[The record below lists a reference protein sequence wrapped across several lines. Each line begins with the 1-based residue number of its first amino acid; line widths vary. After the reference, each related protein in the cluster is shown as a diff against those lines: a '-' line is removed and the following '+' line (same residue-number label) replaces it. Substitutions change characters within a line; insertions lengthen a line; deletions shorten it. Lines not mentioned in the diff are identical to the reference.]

1 MVSRKH
7 CIQQWVFLACAAT
20 VCLAQQV
27 YYVTPNNAT
36 ACPSDASHC
45 KTLGEYVQ
53 AKEFQSNR
61 KFFFLSGTHTLDMDV
76 NIRGGFIFRI
86 TNLSLIGDDKK
97 IHSSFASNTPA
108 SNIQC
113 TGKVG
118 FIFFSVQAVLIANLS
133 FTECGTEVSQLSE
146 LLPQTLTNYG
156 NVSVALGFALAIDV
170 NLSGVLV
177 QNSTG
182 FGIGGVDVLGSTY
195 ITNSVFVYNKG
206 DENSPGGNAIF
217 LFALGQQLCPF
228 IGTFYP
234 HVDFTI
240 SSSHFLYGSSNSLPG
255 GLQII
260 LQQECSQVKIRITNT
275 SISHNINL
283 GKASGAN
290 LAISVIQQDDSSGG
304 HHITVENCHIEGGK
318 GYGSAGISLAVVSR
332 QQTMSPLG
340 NCIINTTNK
349 PSVFEISNTWLIGNN
364 ATHTIGGGLGIIL
377 DLCHRYSVSITNVTL
392 TANVVRTQVSLDDI
406 NYSDYVSTGGN
417 AFIGIAPAL
426 PVHSVIIKD
435 STFNSGVAI
444 MGGGLALAVRPPPC
458 TEGLA
463 SNSSTAFFHELV
475 SISNTSFTNNTAA
488 SGGAVGILT
497 VSEKFPLAA
506 NGCSVANALTI
517 QISECNF
524 TENYAIVGSALAAQ
538 EQDTYNTFAL
548 LASGYYSVVLSN
560 CSLLKNR
567 NLRDNDQFFQ
577 HLYFQIGNATQAT
590 IFLQYVQNFSLA
602 NCEFINN
609 NNTALKAEKS
619 NILLEGNVTFMNNT
633 ANRGGGISLLYS
645 YLFPKRYTQIY
656 FTDNHANEVGG
667 GIYIQEQTLP
677 FSIHPCFLRSPQE
690 VAQNETG
697 ILLHFDNNSAETA
710 GSAIYGGYIDM
721 CSTQSYNAL
730 GFWVFP
736 TRSQSLKNL
745 NFTNQPGSSVV
756 SSDPL
761 GICFC
766 HVNNEKNCSLKQM
779 IMNTYPGANFSISLV
794 TVGQRNGTVP
804 GVVRAEFSNVTRLH
818 SLGHSQDS
826 QSVYHGC
833 TNATYTIFSGSK
845 AEHLKL
851 TVENPAAY
859 YAYLFEPPTI
869 LVELMDCPFGF
880 TLENSSLPGCDCVPV
895 LKTSGVTCDITT
907 LMLHRPPGVWLGYTS
922 KSNSNLS
929 QSRNASTNEEVV
941 VHKHCPFHYCKPGY
955 IDLKVT
961 GNIIEDQ
968 CAFNRSGILC
978 GKCRPGFSIVLGSSR
993 CKECENWSIVLLLV
1007 FTVAGLVLVAFLAIC
1022 NLTIVEGTLSGL
1034 IFYTNIIQAGQSTFI
1049 GFPCQLTVMNTAYSK
1064 VLCALSV
1071 LIAWLN
1077 LDLGIET
1084 CFYNSMDMYYK
1095 VWLQFAFPVY
1105 VWILAAIMI
1114 ISSHYSIRASKIFG
1128 RNSPKVLATLFLL
1141 SYAKIL
1147 DAVLTVFSFTFLDY
1161 PDGRRVVW
1169 LYDANIEYMR
1179 GKHIALFI
1187 AAFIFTVV
1195 FLFPYTFTV
1204 LLIPCLQK
1212 RSGYRLLCW
1221 VRKLKPIL
1229 DAYTGPYK
1237 DKYRFWTGLMLL
1249 ARLTLLLAY
1258 AVNSLGDA
1266 YFNVFLTGIVV
1277 LFLIAFECIFL
1288 GIYKRWSSNILE
1300 TTFLLNLA
1308 LLCIATLY
1316 VYGND
1321 GDQTLVALISTG
1333 VASFTCTGIITYHAY
1348 ARMKQLI
1355 MRCFRKLPAYHQM
1368 IPVDAENG
1376 DALNEE
1382 EAPSQIIRGAD
1393 HNQRVRRQRLTF
1405 DESRDEVILVTDN

>member
-7 CIQQWVFLACAAT
+7 CTHQWVFLACALT

-27 YYVTPNNAT
+27 YYVTPNNTT
-36 ACPSDASHC
+36 ACPSTAAHC
-45 KTLGEYVQ
+45 NTLGEYVR
-53 AKEFQSNR
+53 ANEFQSNQR
-61 KFFFLSGTHTLDMDV
+61 FFFLSGTHILDTDV
-76 NIRGGFIFRI
+76 NIRGVLFFPL

-97 IHSSFASNTPA
+97 IHSSNVPA

-118 FIFFSVQAVLIANLS
+118 FIFFCIKSVLIANLT
-133 FTECGTEVSQLSE
+133 FTECGTRVPQLSE
-146 LLPQTLTNYG
+146 LLPQGITKYG
-156 NVSVALGFALAIDV
+156 NISVALGFAFAIDV
-170 NLSGVLV
+170 NISGVVV

-182 FGIGGVDVLGSTY
+182 FGIGGIDFLGSTY
-195 ITNSVFVYNKG
+195 ITNSAFVYNKG
-206 DENSPGGNAIF
+206 DENTIGGNAIF
-217 LFALGQQLCPF
+217 LFDLVQLLCPF
-228 IGTFYP
+228 IGTLYP
-234 HVDFTI
+234 PVDFTI
-240 SSSHFLYGSSNSLPG
+240 NSSQFLYGSSNQLPS

-260 LQQECSQVKIRITNT
+260 LQQECSEVKIRITNT

-283 GKASGAN
+283 GKGSGAN
-290 LAISVIQQDDSSGG
+290 LAISVVQQDDSSEG
-304 HHITVENCHIEGGK
+304 HHIIVENCHIEGGK
-318 GYGSAGISLAVVSR
+318 GYGSAGISLAVLSLW
-332 QQTMSPLG
+332 QTMSPLG
-340 NCIINTTNK
+340 NCIINTTNQ
-349 PSVFEISNTWLIGNN
+349 PSVFEISNTWIIRNN

-377 DLCHRYSVSITNVTL
+377 DLCHRYSVNITNVTL
-392 TANVVRTQVSLDDI
+392 MANAVQTLVSLDDI
-406 NYSDYVSTGGN
+406 NYGDYISAGGN

-444 MGGGLALAVRPPPC
+444 LGGGLALAVRPPPC

-463 SNSSTAFFHELV
+463 RNSSTAFFHELV
-475 SISNTSFTNNTAA
+475 SISNTSFTNNSGAF
-488 SGGAVGILT
+488 GGAVGILT

-538 EQDTYNTFAL
+538 EQGTYDRFAL
-548 LASGYYSVVLSN
+548 LASGYFSVVLSK
-560 CSLLKNR
+560 CSFSNNQNLKS
-567 NLRDNDQFFQ
+567 DDQSFQ
-577 HLYFQIGNATQAT
+577 HVYLQIGNTTQAT
-590 IFLQYVQNFSLA
+590 VFLQYVQNVSLT
-602 NCEFINN
+602 NCEFVNN

-619 NILLEGNVTFMNNT
+619 NILLEGDVTFKNNT
-633 ANRGGGISLLYS
+633 AQRGGGISLLYS
-645 YLFPKRYTQIY
+645 YLFPKTYTQIY
-656 FTDNHANEVGG
+656 FIENHANDVGG
-667 GIYIQEQTLP
+667 GIYIQEQILP
-677 FSIHPCFLRSPQE
+677 FSIHPCFLQPNTPQD

-697 ILLHFDNNSAETA
+697 ILLYFDNNSAETA

-721 CSTQSYNAL
+721 CNTQSYNSL
-730 GFWVFP
+730 GFRVIP
-736 TRSQSLKNL
+736 THSQSLNGL

-766 HVNNEKNCSLKQM
+766 NVNNGKNCSLKQLT
-779 IMNTYPGANFSISLV
+779 IYTYPGADFNISLV
-794 TVGQRNGTVP
+794 TVGQRNGIVP
-804 GVVRAEFSNVTRLH
+804 GVVRAELSDVSRLH

-833 TNATYTIFSGSK
+833 TNATYTVFSGSGV
-845 AEHLKL
+845 EHLKL
-851 TVENPAAY
+851 TVENPTAY
-859 YAYLFEPPTI
+859 YAYLFEPPVI
-869 LVELMDCPFGF
+869 LVELMKCPFGF
-880 TLENSSLPGCDCVPV
+880 TLKNSSAPECNCVPV
-895 LKTSGVTCDITT
+895 LNTNGVTCDITT
-907 LMLHRPPGVWLGYTS
+907 LTIHRPPGVWLGYAS
-922 KSNSNLS
+922 KTNPS

-955 IDLKVT
+955 IDLKVK
-961 GNIIEDQ
+961 GNIMEDQ
-968 CAFNRSGILC
+968 CSFNRSGILC
-978 GKCRPGFSIVLGSSR
+978 GRCHSGFSIVLGSLR
-993 CKECENWSIVLLLV
+993 CKECANWSLVLLLV
-1007 FTVAGLVLVAFLAIC
+1007 FAVAGLVLVAFLATC
-1022 NLTIVEGTLSGL
+1022 NLTIAEGTLSGL

-1049 GFPCQLTVMNTAYSK
+1049 GFPCEVTVMNTAYSK

-1077 LDLGIET
+1077 LDIGIET
-1084 CFYNSMDMYYK
+1084 CFYNSMDMYAK
-1095 VWLQFAFPVY
+1095 AWLQFLFPVY
-1105 VWILAAIMI
+1105 VWILVAIMI
-1114 ISSHYSIRASKIFG
+1114 ISSHYSIRASIIFG

-1141 SYAKIL
+1141 TYAKIL
-1147 DAVLTVFSFTFLDY
+1147 DAVITVFSFTFLDY
-1161 PDGRRVVW
+1161 RDGRHVVW
-1169 LYDANIEYMR
+1169 LYDANIEYAR

-1187 AAFIFTVV
+1187 AAIIFTVA
-1195 FLFPYTFTV
+1195 FLLPYTFIV
-1204 LLIPCLQK
+1204 LFIQCLQK

-1237 DKYRFWTGLMLL
+1237 DKYRIWTGLLLL

-1266 YFNVFLTGIVV
+1266 YLNVFLTGIVV
-1277 LFLIAFECIFL
+1277 IVLIALECIFM
-1288 GIYKRWSSNILE
+1288 GIYKRWFLNILE

-1308 LLCIATLY
+1308 VLCIATLY

-1333 VASFTCTGIITYHAY
+1333 VASFTYTGILICHTYN
-1348 ARMKQLI
+1348 RMKQLI
-1355 MRCFRKLPAYHQM
+1355 TRCFRKPPAYHPM

-1376 DALNEE
+1376 DTMREE
-1382 EAPSQIIRGAD
+1382 DTPSQIMGGAD
-1393 HNQRVRRQRLTF
+1393 HNQRVRRQHLTF